1 MYVFYFFVEK
11 EKPSLNLTISQ
22 QYQSSKMSSLKKLL
36 NEKSTSIFLMVCL
49 IFLLYLFHCLSY
61 LSLIRG
67 ILLACCVMT
76 PLCFKMSI
84 AFELAGVLQV
94 LFSFQMHLLVT
105 PTWNLSFQISMKI
118 LWSTHWT
125 LYIQSW
131 NISSCW
137 PRKSNSL
144 RD

>member
-36 NEKSTSIFLMVCL
+36 NEKSTSIFLMVCI
-49 IFLLYLFHCLSY
+49 IFLPYLFHCLSY

-76 PLCFKMSI
+76 PP
-84 AFELAGVLQV
+84 
-94 LFSFQMHLLVT
+94 LFQNVH
-105 PTWNLSFQISMKI
+105 
-118 LWSTHWT
+118 
-125 LYIQSW
+125 
-131 NISSCW
+131 
-137 PRKSNSL
+137 SL
-144 RD
+144 